1 VKLEDLGEF
10 QFIDRIAPGCVI
22 GDPKRIIQ
30 GIGDDAAVV
39 VAPDGCQL
47 LTTDMLVERVHF
59 VRGSITPRR
68 LGYKALAVNLADI
81 AAMGGTPHDAYV
93 SLAIPRDM
101 KVEELDQFYD
111 GAKELAHSCG
121 VNLLGG
127 DTAVSEQDL
136 CISIVVTGSAPPDE
150 VLYRSGARVG
160 DRIVVTG
167 TLGDSAGGLEVLRT
181 KTALPESISAA
192 LIEAHHAPALYLE
205 EARILASSGLAH
217 SGIDLSDGLSSD
229 LRHIC
234 SRSGVGAVIDAASI
248 PLSEELKALCSAVGK
263 DPIHL
268 ALSGG
273 EDYRLMATVDP
284 AGVGRL
290 SREIGAATGR
300 NLYDIGEIVPGDEIV
315 VRQADGATKA
325 LTGRGWDHFHSP
337 GTTARD

>member
-10 QFIDRIAPGCVI
+10 QFIDRITPGCVK
-22 GDPKRIIQ
+22 GEPKRVIQ

-39 VAPDGCQL
+39 YAADGCQL

-59 VRGSITPRR
+59 VRGSITPRQ

-81 AAMGGTPHDAYV
+81 AAMGGTAHDAYV
-93 SLAIPRDM
+93 SLAIPLDLN
-101 KVEELDQFYD
+101 VEELEEFYD
-111 GAKELAHSCG
+111 GMKELAHSCG

-127 DTAVSEQDL
+127 DTAVSKQDL

-167 TLGDSAGGLEVLRT
+167 TLGDSAGGLEVLRSRPQLPGPASE
-181 KTALPESISAA
+181 ALLA
-192 LIEAHHAPALYLE
+192 AHHTPAVYLE

-217 SGIDLSDGLSSD
+217 SGIDLSDGLASD

-234 SRSGVGAVIDAASI
+234 TRSGVGAVIDAASI
-248 PLSEELKALCSAVGK
+248 PLSEEFEALCSAVGK
-263 DPIHL
+263 DPINL

-273 EDYRLMATVDP
+273 EDYRLLVTVDP
-284 AGVGRL
+284 EGVGLLARQ
-290 SREIGAATGR
+290 INGATGR

-315 VRQADGATKA
+315 VRLADGATEL
-325 LTGRGWDHFHSP
+325 LTSGGWDHFLS
-337 GTTARD
+337 GTATRE